1 VNVDLGNA
9 PRGIFWPPC
18 AAPANPLKAMMFLTL
33 LQTGPPGAS
42 GAEVLPG
49 QPDGTLETVGLALLA
64 YGLVQVLSRVLDKV
78 LTARAA
84 EHPASSAPAGGGFRD
99 EDRRRL
105 DKMFEMFTAERERLQ
120 RMDTAVAAIQE
131 QTRWLAEQRGRT
143 DPSDGQPLMYCR
155 ARAMVDQ
162 LNTQQRLVG
171 QALDEL
177 RTLNRQNETVLRKLR
192 SVWRRVSRWR
202 PSA

>member
-1 VNVDLGNA
+1 
-9 PRGIFWPPC
+9 
-18 AAPANPLKAMMFLTL
+18 MMTMLMI
-33 LQTGPPGAS
+33 LQTGPPVVP

-78 LTARAA
+78 LTARTA
-84 EHPASSAPAGGGFRD
+84 EHSTPGSAAAGGFRD

-105 DKMFEMFTAERERLQ
+105 EKAFDMLAADRERLQ
-120 RMDTAVAAIQE
+120 RMAEAVAAIQE
-131 QTRWLAEQRGRT
+131 QTRWLGEARGHA
-143 DPSDGQPLMYCR
+143 DPVDGQPMFNCR
-155 ARAMVDQ
+155 ARVVAEQ

-177 RTLNRQNETVLRKLR
+177 RRLNRQNETVLRKLR
-192 SVWRRVSRWR
+192 ALWRRVSRWR
-202 PSA
+202 PA